1 MNLNKTLLRCTAWL
15 ILALAGMAPLF
26 GPLHAQEAG
35 ARPEI
40 NRPYVDP
47 DYETWVSRFERPG
60 REVYDKRHE
69 IVAALGL
76 NSGMAV
82 ADIGAGTG
90 LFTRLFAARVAP
102 TGTVYA
108 VDVSSV
114 FIDNI
119 LRTSKEQGLGN
130 VKGIVN
136 TQTDVK
142 LPADSIDIA
151 FVCDTY
157 HHFEQPAQTLQSIHR
172 ALRTGGILV
181 IIDFRKVAGVSSSW
195 VMGHVRADKGTII
208 REVEAAGFRLV
219 DDKNLLRDNYFLR
232 FKKG

>member
-1 MNLNKTLLRCTAWL
+1 MNLNKTLLRSTVWL
-15 ILALAGMAPLF
+15 LLGLAALAPLF
-26 GPLHAQEAG
+26 GPLRAQESG

-76 NSGMAV
+76 NPGMAV

-90 LFTRLFAARVAP
+90 LFTRLFAAKVAP

-108 VDVSSV
+108 VDVSRI

-119 LRTSKEQGLGN
+119 LRTSKERGLSN

-142 LPADSIDIA
+142 LPVDSIDFA

-157 HHFEQPAQTLQSIHR
+157 HHFEQPAPTLQSIHR
-172 ALRTGGILV
+172 ALQTGGIMV
-181 IIDFRKVAGVSSSW
+181 IIDFRKIAGVSSSW
-195 VMGHVRADKGTII
+195 VMGHVRADKGTVI
-208 REVEAAGFRLV
+208 REVEAAGFRLIE
-219 DDKNLLRDNYFLR
+219 DKDLLRDNYFLR
-232 FKKG
+232 FKKS